1 MTLKFSG
8 TIDIGKALDR
18 LLSFV
23 FGTASS
29 RLIAL
34 GVGLMS
40 FGSKDIVLY
49 AFQTAVLKQTK
60 TTPPGSA
67 FGWLEFIGLAVFA
80 IGIIIP
86 FYNWISTS
94 KKNLAVERTTFKE
107 TFRQLSDVRL
117 QDEIERL
124 YGVKGADVPAIKA
137 VLGHPTNVNVALSLF
152 QSCYLNVVYQP
163 PWFSLRDRFFKLRY
177 NLGFLFWLLLPL
189 HAVACLLMSGVEFY
203 APGIL
208 KSGPYAAQ
216 AFFGI
221 ALLDCVGAWL
231 IMADLKKMGTAITLV
246 EKARP

>member
-18 LLSFV
+18 LLNFV

-49 AFQTAVLKQTK
+49 AFQTAVLKK
-60 TTPPGSA
+60 TNATPPGSA
-67 FGWLEFIGLAVFA
+67 FGWLESIGLAVFV
-80 IGIIIP
+80 IGIVIP
-86 FYNWISTS
+86 FYNWITTS
-94 KKNLAVERTTFKE
+94 KKNLTEEKTNFKE

-137 VLGHPTNVNVALSLF
+137 VLNHPTNVNFALSLF
-152 QSCYLNVVYQP
+152 QFCYLNVVYQS

-189 HAVACLLMSGVEFY
+189 HALACLLMSCVEFY
-203 APGIL
+203 VPGIL

-231 IMADLKKMGTAITLV
+231 IMADLKKIGTAITLV